1 MIDEDTGTLFTFLFL
16 FLAGIWTVAI
26 FLVNLPK
33 VIGSLIW
40 DGLGKFPL
48 NVVTFYVLWCAG
60 IILLIAGF
68 HAIFRILDKKQKK
81 VHE

>member
-1 MIDEDTGTLFTFLFL
+1 MDEDTSTLFIFLL
-16 FLAGIWTVAI
+16 LILAGIWTVVI

-40 DGLGKFPL
+40 NGLGKFPL

-68 HAIFRILDKKQKK
+68 YAIFRILDKKQKK
-81 VHE
+81 IHE